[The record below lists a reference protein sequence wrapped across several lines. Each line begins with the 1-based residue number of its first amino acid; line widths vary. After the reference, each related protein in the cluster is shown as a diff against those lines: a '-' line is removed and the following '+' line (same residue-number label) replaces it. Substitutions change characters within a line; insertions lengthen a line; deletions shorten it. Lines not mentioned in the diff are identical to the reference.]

1 MFQAHVLIIRR
12 AKFSASSW
20 LILRNKYIEMHGQQ
34 NIKIQSGCCTVQV
47 IHDGSRMMN
56 KEVSTVI
63 DGCTVHCVYI
73 CVTFITVVCNIAHED
88 GCENVVCWI

>member
-1 MFQAHVLIIRR
+1 MFIVGR

-20 LILRNKYIEMHGQQ
+20 LILRNIEMHGQQ

-47 IHDGSRMMN
+47 KHDGSRMMN

-63 DGCTVHCVYI
+63 DSWLYTVYVYL
-73 CVTFITVVCNIAHED
+73 CNITVVCNIPHED
-88 GCENVVCWI
+88 GCESVVCWI